1 MIDEPKLVMVADAD
15 AHVRD
20 LVGRFITE
28 AGFQVTFAVDGY
40 DALDSARSKPPLI
53 ILADVLLPR
62 LDGLALCRILKG
74 DPATAGI
81 ITVIVFSVLS
91 AEERA
96 RKAGADGFIQKPLEK
111 KRVLKTLSDAWA
123 KKDGKNE

>member
-1 MIDEPKLVMVADAD
+1 MTDIKLVMVADAD
-15 AHVRD
+15 AHVRE

-28 AGFQVTFAVDGY
+28 AGFDVTYAVDGY
-40 DALDSARSKPPLI
+40 DALDSARVTPPLI
-53 ILADVLLPR
+53 ILADILLPR

-81 ITVIVFSVLS
+81 VTVIVFSVLS

-111 KRVLKTLSDAWA
+111 KRVLKTLEDAWT
-123 KKDGKNE
+123 KRGGQ